1 MTINNAKQREKKLA
15 ERGFEPT
22 TYRPHDCR
30 SKSAQYERNVV
41 TWRQLHE
48 NSFNVARALLKLGLR
63 KGECVAINLRS
74 CPEWVYLTFGCMVAG
89 LRPACLSFTY
99 TDGSDVVATMERLQ
113 TCALLVM
120 DPGENGEKW
129 SVLEPL
135 LDSHSNDAS
144 AKSSRM
150 PYLRY
155 LLGHEDSTNILS
167 NVKNLTDLLYT
178 DSSDMTLPEIS
189 EDDIALLLQT
199 SGSTGVPKLAAH
211 THRSILTP
219 RYLHPETIMF
229 DRSLRVY
236 CDRPFTWVG
245 GFPFQVLTG
254 QTRVTTSGF
263 ASSGADLMDATVQI
277 IQRERCT
284 LMYVLPPFLHE
295 MIRRKDKIPSDWPLR
310 YILTGGQPITRGAVQ
325 CIGPLCDSVVCA
337 YGGTEFIICGLGV
350 VTDIENF
357 VEFSCG
363 KVITGPGF
371 EFKIVDKGGK
381 VVPMNE
387 RGEIFIRSLVIF
399 KEYYNDPEKTKE
411 VFTDDGWYKTDDLG
425 RMTSDGNIFVEG
437 RKSNMIISGGM
448 NVAPEILERVLRN
461 CPGVGAAA
469 LVPVPDPV
477 FYQVVCAY
485 VIKQDGSD
493 LTEETLRRF
502 CEDYHNDRPGVF
514 TVLPTFY
521 MFLDEFPLL
530 LSGKLSRK
538 DLNKLAQE
546 RVMPALK

>member
-1 MTINNAKQREKKLA
+1 MAPCGESYIHLERTVHDDGIKTVGACLAKNAA
-15 ERGFEPT
+15 ELGEGDALVFVTPG
-22 TYRPHDCR
+22 
-30 SKSAQYERNVV
+30 AQYERNVV

-48 NSFNVARALLKLGLR
+48 NSFNVTRALLKLGLR
-63 KGECVAINLRS
+63 KGECVAIDLRS

-129 SVLEPL
+129 DVLEQL
-135 LDSHSNDAS
+135 
-144 AKSSRM
+144 
-150 PYLRY
+150 
-155 LLGHEDSTNILS
+155 
-167 NVKNLTDLLYT
+167 
-178 DSSDMTLPEIS
+178 
-189 EDDIALLLQT
+189 
-199 SGSTGVPKLAAH
+199 
-211 THRSILTP
+211 
-219 RYLHPETIMF
+219 
-229 DRSLRVY
+229 SLRVY

-295 MIRRKDKIPSDWPLR
+295 MIRRKDKIPSDCSLR

-325 CIGPLCDSVVCA
+325 CIGPLCTSVVCA

-387 RGEIFIRSLVIF
+387 RGEIFIRSRVIF
-399 KEYYNDPEKTKE
+399 KEYYNDPEKTKQA
-411 VFTDDGWYKTDDLG
+411 FTDDGWYKTDDLG
-425 RMTSDGNIFVEG
+425 RMTSDGQIFVDG

-448 NVAPEILERVLRN
+448 NVAPEILERVLKN
-461 CPGVGAAA
+461 CPGFGAAA

-477 FYQVVCAY
+477 FYQVVCAC

-514 TVLPTFY
+514 TVLPKFY

-530 LSGKLSRK
+530 SSGKLSRK
-538 DLNKLAQE
+538 DLKKLAQE
-546 RVMPALK
+546 RFMSATK